1 MKQRLIFSSRNQ
13 QLCFT
18 ETHIIVYIKVE
29 IKTDFLYEES
39 ITLVQFFTSRKKK
52 MSGRSRVR
60 NRLIRA
66 LTENEDNLLHIATVR
81 LHLMIMRT
89 TMPDIYADMLI
100 NLEVCLD
107 HIWDIVP
114 DKNEE

>member
-1 MKQRLIFSSRNQ
+1 MFYKRFYTSL
-13 QLCFT
+13 FT
-18 ETHIIVYIKVE
+18 KEFE

-39 ITLVQFFTSRKKK
+39 ITLVQYSHIKKRRK
-52 MSGRSRVR
+52 MSGRSRIR

-66 LTENEDNLLHIATVR
+66 IRENEDNLLHIATVR

-100 NLEVCLD
+100 DLEACLD
-107 HIWDIVP
+107 HIFDIVP
-114 DKNEE
+114 DRNEE